1 MKTSTVLEVT
11 LKSGSK
17 VVEHHMN
24 EEAAQASIRQMQYN
38 GLEIELVS
46 VQRRADLGVKETG
59 VKCAETAY
67 GEIK

>member
-1 MKTSTVLEVT
+1 
-11 LKSGSK
+11 
-17 VVEHHMN
+17 MN